1 MSDIKL
7 IYAPFTLLPSGVL
20 CLQVSRSRSCRVAF
34 FTCTSSI
41 TTASHEMTPSAKC
54 SCLYVRSERYL
65 HTLAQFWLLLFCQTD
80 GGKGAKYETPL
91 FHCFC
96 VQPREGNTGRFVL
109 VSSGCQSKSIWQK
122 RWPSI
127 DLRLS
132 LLLPSFSLLL
142 LFPMFWP
149 STTNFLRIDL
159 LLRRLLRALIDS
171 SGNLESV
178 SHCRAA
184 RFRSRMWNFT

>member
-1 MSDIKL
+1 MKWVTSSWYTHRLHYCHLVCFVCRFPDPEV
-7 IYAPFTLLPSGVL
+7 AE
-20 CLQVSRSRSCRVAF
+20 SRSSPARLRLRPLLTRWLHRRSVPAF
-34 FTCTSSI
+34 MSGQRDTCTLWR
-41 TTASHEMTPSAKC
+41 HF
-54 SCLYVRSERYL
+54 L
-65 HTLAQFWLLLFCQTD
+65 LLLFCQTD

-159 LLRRLLRALIDS
+159 VLRRLLHALIDS

-178 SHCRAA
+178 SHCLPPCCQI
-184 RFRSRMWNFT
+184 